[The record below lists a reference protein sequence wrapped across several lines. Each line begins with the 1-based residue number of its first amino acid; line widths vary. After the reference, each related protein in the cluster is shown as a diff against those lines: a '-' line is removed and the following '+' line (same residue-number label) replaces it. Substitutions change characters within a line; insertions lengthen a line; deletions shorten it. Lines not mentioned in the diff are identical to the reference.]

1 MKTKRPVAQPGTIIT
16 TPAAL
21 TWLQLLGAGVT
32 VGSVTLTSSEFNAVR
47 KLYGFTAEKPN
58 KKPKP
63 PVAPDRT
70 KFKSDLDYR
79 DAMRD
84 HESAVDKHDRWVDPL
99 PIMQAGADRNA
110 VRHAETDG
118 LRLVAYLARFV
129 PAGSDPV
136 KTLVQA
142 LAEAGFDVPC
152 EDIEWADSDD
162 DETSVEATPVQAA
175 HQDTRLSS

>member
-1 MKTKRPVAQPGTIIT
+1 MKTKRPVAQPGTTVT

-21 TWLQLLGAGVT
+21 TWLQLLGAGTT

-63 PVAPDRT
+63 PVVPDRT
-70 KFKSDLDYR
+70 KFKNDLDYR

-84 HESAVDKHDRWVDPL
+84 HESAVDKHNRWVDPR
-99 PIMQAGADRNA
+99 PIMQAGADRNV
-110 VRHAETDG
+110 VRHAEADG

-129 PAGSDPV
+129 PAGSDPI
-136 KTLVQA
+136 KTLIQA
-142 LAEAGFDVPC
+142 LAEAGFDVPY
-152 EDIEWADSDD
+152 EDVEWADSDEEDD
-162 DETSVEATPVQAA
+162 DEIEATAEATP
-175 HQDTRLSS
+175 